1 MQKYHKSIWVISC
14 QWMAFMCYCF
24 TRGGMCP
31 LCICPLVMCCLAWGM
46 DPIWKL
52 SGPPAPD
59 RMMAGRATEPVST
72 FPTLLNCCC
81 SKVDLVL
88 LEKKGTGQLLGSIKT
103 VGVQF
108 FLKKRLMNFLNYFLP
123 LTKCQYLYML
133 NTIQHTH
140 TLTFWVTQSLLAWLT
155 LHLPQGQSGP
165 CSFSVGL
172 NQRWQGWP
180 HRAFFNRRLA
190 MGEHTRLQKIKF
202 LRNANVR
209 NMLRV
214 NSLNGTFED
223 LHWVFLIT

>member
-14 QWMAFMCYCF
+14 QWMAFIMCYCF

-88 LEKKGTGQLLGSIKT
+88 LERKGTGQLLGSFKT

-108 FLKKRLMNFLNYFLP
+108 FKKDWWISWKLLFTTNLMSVSVHAKY
-123 LTKCQYLYML
+123 
-133 NTIQHTH
+133 NTTHTH
-140 TLTFWVTQSLLAWLT
+140 LL
-155 LHLPQGQSGP
+155 
-165 CSFSVGL
+165 F
-172 NQRWQGWP
+172 GW
-180 HRAFFNRRLA
+180 HR
-190 MGEHTRLQKIKF
+190 
-202 LRNANVR
+202 
-209 NMLRV
+209 
-214 NSLNGTFED
+214 
-223 LHWVFLIT
+223 VF